1 MNELNATALAG
12 FLALLIAILT
22 VLKLIS
28 ENLERTTASFRR
40 WRDSRKRPKY
50 ILIPTAEELAR
61 YSVQEPQ
68 RHAMSA
74 RDLECELKGQANQL
88 IWTHAKTRVA
98 LVMVTFALL
107 FAALGIRLLYLG
119 LAGKN

>member
-1 MNELNATALAG
+1 MNELNATTLAG

-28 ENLERTTASFRR
+28 ENLERTMASFRR

-68 RHAMSA
+68 RHVMDNHEIGRELERQA
-74 RDLECELKGQANQL
+74 RRLL
-88 IWTHAKTRVA
+88 WTHAQMRV
-98 LVMVTFALL
+98 VMIMVTFALL
-107 FAALGIRLLYLG
+107 FAAIGFRLLYLG
-119 LAGKN
+119 LAGTN